1 MNDTMNILKF
11 PSSCINRNELRAGS
25 TARRMP
31 VRSSLN
37 DISEGRSDREASAD
51 QKVSRKSIRLSSA
64 DYYSLTD
71 RIEYFLFSLMSGAA
85 IVSVLLWILSLHSL
99 EPRKLGPAGTRP
111 LPHAESP
118 LVTQNRG

>member
-1 MNDTMNILKF
+1 MNDTMNILEF

-25 TARRMP
+25 TARRTP
-31 VRSSLN
+31 VRISLN
-37 DISEGRSDREASAD
+37 DISEGRSDRQASAD
-51 QKVSRKSIRLSSA
+51 QKVSRESIRLSSA

-85 IVSVLLWILSLHSL
+85 LISVLLWILSLHSL
-99 EPRKLGPAGTRP
+99 EPRKPGPAGTHP

>member
-1 MNDTMNILKF
+1 MNDTTNILEF

-25 TARRMP
+25 TGGRTP
-31 VRSSLN
+31 VRTSLN
-37 DISEGRSDREASAD
+37 DNSEGRSDREASAD
-51 QKVSRKSIRLSSA
+51 QKVSQESIRLSST

-71 RIEYFLFSLMSGAA
+71 RVEYFLFYLTSGAA
-85 IVSVLLWILSLHSL
+85 LLSVLLWILSLHAL
-99 EPRKLGPAGTRP
+99 EPRKLGPAATRP

>member
-1 MNDTMNILKF
+1 MNDTMNILEF
-11 PSSCINRNELRAGS
+11 PSSCVNCNELRAGS
-25 TARRMP
+25 AERRKP
-31 VRSSLN
+31 VRISLN

-51 QKVSRKSIRLSSA
+51 QKVSRESIRLSSA

-85 IVSVLLWILSLHSL
+85 LISVLLWILSLHSL

-111 LPHAESP
+111 LPRAESP